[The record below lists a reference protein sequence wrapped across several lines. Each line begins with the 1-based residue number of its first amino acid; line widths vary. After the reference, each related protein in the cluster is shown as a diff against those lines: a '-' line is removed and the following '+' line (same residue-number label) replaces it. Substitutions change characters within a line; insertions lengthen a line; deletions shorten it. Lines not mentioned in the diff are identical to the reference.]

1 MLFKPQAEAQLD
13 GVCALLLSW
22 NAEADRFRIAA
33 EAARRGETPA
43 SNPVDAAEGMYG
55 GLMELVADIDQA
67 LERLPAG
74 HKDFA
79 TLLKAQM
86 MAMNL
91 LEALGN
97 SLDVLERFAT
107 RPLQAPV
114 LIDHRGEP
122 YAEAAE

>member
-13 GVCALLLSW
+13 GVCALLLGW
-22 NAEADRFRIAA
+22 NAEADGFRAAA
-33 EAARRGETPA
+33 EAARHGAAPSSKTVA
-43 SNPVDAAEGMYG
+43 AAEGMYG
-55 GLMELVADIDQA
+55 GLMELVADIEQA

-74 HKDFA
+74 HRDFA

-86 MAMNL
+86 LAMNL

-97 SLDVLERFAT
+97 SLELLERFAT
-107 RPLQAPV
+107 RPDATPV
-114 LIDHRGEP
+114 LIEHRGA

>member
-1 MLFKPQAEAQLD
+1 MLFKPQAETQLD

-22 NAEADRFRIAA
+22 NAEADSFRAAA
-33 EAARRGETPA
+33 EAARHGEAPS
-43 SNPVDAAEGMYG
+43 SNTVNAAEGMYG
-55 GLMELVADIDQA
+55 GLMELLGDIDQA

-91 LEALGN
+91 LEALGT

-107 RPLQAPV
+107 RAVPAPTR
-114 LIDHRGEP
+114 IEHRGEG